1 MFALLS
7 FAGVSLMRRN
17 LRRTILTALAVACAT
32 LVLCTVMLLPYVM
45 GNIANNADS
54 SPRVVVMNK
63 SAMRYGLPESYS
75 QKVGNI
81 PDVVAVNRMTWF
93 GGVYDDPRHQFST
106 VAVDPETIET
116 MWPEDN
122 FPSDAL
128 SEFKEYRNGAMVGSA
143 LMHRFRWKAG
153 QNVILKSQIY
163 PVTLSFRIVG
173 SYSGGSS
180 PNVFMFRRDYLEE
193 ALHNR
198 TRVDMMWVRCA
209 NTRVVSR
216 IADEIDSTFRNS
228 SAETETDTEKQF
240 LITFLVRFQSVGRIV
255 QAVGLCAIFAI
266 GLAVLNACSMTL
278 RERRGEIA
286 VMRTVGFSASQILTA
301 FTAESLLI
309 ALIGGIL
316 GASISAFGMNMARG
330 AYPALGAVMAHGM
343 PYPVML
349 SGIAMALGI
358 GAVASLVSTITALR
372 APVAHSLRQVA

>member
-7 FAGVSLMRRN
+7 FAGVSLIRRN
-17 LRRTILTALAVACAT
+17 RRRTILTALAVACAT
-32 LVLCTVMLLPYVM
+32 LVLCAVMLLPYVTA
-45 GNIANNADS
+45 NIANNADS

-75 QKVGNI
+75 QKVGTI

-93 GGVYDDPRHQFST
+93 QGVYDDPRHQFSS

-116 MWPEDN
+116 MWPEDD
-122 FPSDAL
+122 FPPDAL
-128 SEFKEYRNGAMVGSA
+128 SAFKEYRNGAIIGSA
-143 LMHRFRWKAG
+143 LMHRFGWKAG

-193 ALHNR
+193 ALHDR

-209 NTRVVSR
+209 NTGVVSR
-216 IADEIDSTFRNS
+216 IAGEIDSTFRNS

-255 QAVGLCAIFAI
+255 QAVGFCAIFAI

-286 VMRTVGFSASQILTA
+286 VMRTVGFSASQILAA
-301 FTAESLLI
+301 FAAEAI
-309 ALIGGIL
+309 TVALIGGIA
-316 GASISAFGMNMARG
+316 GASFAATMVNLARG
-330 AYPALGAVMAHGM
+330 AYPALGAAMAGGM
-343 PYPVML
+343 PYPL
-349 SGIAMALGI
+349 IFAGIAMALGI
-358 GAVASLVSTITALR
+358 GAVASLLSTLSALR
-372 APVAHSLRQVA
+372 APVARALREVA